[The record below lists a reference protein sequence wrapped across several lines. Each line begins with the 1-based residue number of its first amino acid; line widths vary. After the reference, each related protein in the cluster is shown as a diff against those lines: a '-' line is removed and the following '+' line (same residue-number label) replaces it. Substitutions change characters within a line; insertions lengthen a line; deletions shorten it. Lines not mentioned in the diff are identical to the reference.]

1 MRPRPRSLA
10 ATVGAL
16 GVAVLVAAGLVA
28 PMAAQADTTQ
38 SHTTQTHT
46 TLTRTTARGS
56 RPAAALD
63 RSKRPPAVSHSSAG
77 GEVGGAASTRLPTR
91 GPVQVMLELDAAPS
105 ATAYASA
112 LGRGRRAAA
121 GAGRAQRTRVLA
133 AQRAVLAALTS
144 PATSGR
150 RLYTTTAVYAG
161 VAVSTDATHL
171 SALGALPGVKAV
183 HRLTPKRLAN
193 ASTVPL
199 VGGPQAWSS
208 AGTGTGMRIGII
220 DSGIDYTHADFGGPG
235 TAADYTAARAASA
248 QPPAYPAGGNVV
260 GGVDL
265 AGDGYDPAAT
275 RADGSPD
282 TSRTTP
288 RPDTNP
294 LDCEG
299 HGTHVAGTA
308 AGLGVSADGTTY
320 RGPWSDGL
328 STSGLR
334 IGPGVAPGAVLVAIK
349 VFGCE
354 GTTDL
359 VAQGLDWA
367 GDPNRDGD
375 VSDHLDVVNLSLGGD
390 FASPQDPDSVAADNL
405 AALGTV
411 VVAAA
416 GNAGDLQDSV
426 GSPGSAT
433 RAIAVA
439 ASDDA
444 VSVVDGLDV
453 PPGVEADPSLDG
465 AADGVLG
472 AEQSTGDAASRVA
485 PYDWVGKGG
494 VRGVP
499 LVVVGTWPAPAGP
512 DNNSDGCDRYSAADA
527 AAVAGKVAFVQWTDT
542 GTRRCG
548 SGQRGANAVAA
559 GAVGVVLGDDVNSFT
574 AGIAGDP
581 RLPMMLLISQG
592 TDALKGA
599 VDASGN
605 DGSVVVSLTNDHRS
619 AVRVDL
625 HGSGIDPTDRVGA
638 FSSRGFGTGRT
649 VKPDVTAPGVTVFS
663 ADVGSGAGGASDSGT
678 SMASPHVAGL
688 AALVRAAHRSW
699 TVEQVKAAIIG
710 TAGAGVAPESGA
722 SRREGPARAGAGRVQ
737 AQQAVNASTLAYGTD
752 GSGGVSLSFGDVA
765 VTTTATASRG
775 LRVVNTSDADRVYT
789 LSYRSAVTTPGVRLT
804 VSPSALTVPAH
815 STGRAVVDLVL
826 TAAAMRRTLD
836 PAMSAQDGLRSYY
849 ADAGGAVVV
858 SAPGSRVTVPV
869 YVAPRP
875 ASTMTS
881 ASTVAVGASGDGPLA
896 LTGHDLLQGSG
907 HDAGSDPTVY
917 ASTVTA
923 LMLSGTSPQLP
934 SCTPAVAGR
943 CTPFADERAGDL
955 RYVGV
960 GSDAPYV
967 RDAFNDASGADN
979 GYAYF
984 GISTWGP
991 WRTPASYAEFDVYVD
1006 TDAGSSRAN
1015 PGPEL
1020 VLFNSRLAPDSDTML
1035 TTLVDLRTGD
1045 MVDQEP
1051 LNGALGSLDTGLF
1064 HSDSMVLPLW
1074 LPALRPYLKPARG
1087 AAAGTARIDYWVQ
1100 AVTVESGVT
1109 DGIGSRNRPLSVDL
1123 RSPALRAAGDAGVP
1137 ALNDD
1142 APGAD
1147 YRLTVH
1153 RDLANVGRDKPQ
1165 GLLLIH
1171 HQNANG
1177 VRAQVVRAGGRT
1189 ATTVATS
1196 LTSYRYGA
1204 RPTFTATVRP
1214 GFGATPPTGTVT
1226 FRDGAKVIGRSA
1238 LVRGRAVVRPSAVM
1252 RGAHVVTA
1260 TYDGS
1265 TLWLPS
1271 RSTGVRLSVAG
1282 VPTSTTMSVR
1292 QTSPRPGG
1300 VVASAAVAPASPL
1313 TPVTGYVT
1321 FRAGGRALARAVP
1334 VRGRVRARLP
1344 ALARGRHVLRATYD
1358 GSGVYAPST
1367 SPPVVVTIR

>member
-10 ATVGAL
+10 ATIGAL
-16 GVAVLVAAGLVA
+16 GVAILVAAGLAA
-28 PMAAQADTTQ
+28 PVAAQADTR
-38 SHTTQTHT
+38 QTHVT
-46 TLTRTTARGS
+46 PATTARGS

-63 RSKRPPAVSHSSAG
+63 RSRLPRAVSHSTAG
-77 GEVGGAASTRLPTR
+77 GEVGGASSTRLPTR

-105 ATAYASA
+105 AAAYASA

-171 SALGALPGVKAV
+171 PALGALPGVKAV
-183 HRLTPKRLAN
+183 HLLTPKRLAN

-199 VGGPQAWSS
+199 IGGPKAWSS

-235 TAADYTAARAASA
+235 TAADYTAARAAST

-265 AGDGYDPAAT
+265 AGDAYDPAAT
-275 RADGSPD
+275 LADGSPD

-334 IGPGVAPGAVLVAIK
+334 IGPGVAPGATLVAIK

-354 GTTDL
+354 GSTDL

-439 ASDDA
+439 ASNDA

-453 PPGVEADPSLDG
+453 PPGVEAHPSLDG
-465 AADGVLG
+465 ATDGVLG
-472 AEQSTGDAASRVA
+472 AEQSSGDAASGVA

-494 VRGVP
+494 VRRVP

-512 DNNSDGCDRYSAADA
+512 GNNSDGCDRYSAADA

-548 SGQRGANAVAA
+548 SGERGANAVAA

-625 HGSGIDPTDRVGA
+625 HGSGVDPTDRVGA

-663 ADVGSGAGGASDSGT
+663 ADVGSGAGGVSDSGT

-775 LRVVNTSDADRVYT
+775 LRVVNTSDVDRLYT

-815 STGRAVVDLVL
+815 STGRAVVDLTL

-907 HDAGSDPTVY
+907 PDAGNDPTVY

-967 RDAFNDASGADN
+967 RDAFNGASGADN

-1006 TDAGSSRAN
+1006 TDAGSSGAN

-1020 VLFNSRLAPDSDTML
+1020 MLFNSRLAPDSDTML

-1045 MVDQEP
+1045 VVDQEP

-1074 LPALRPYLKPARG
+1074 LPALRPYLKPA
-1087 AAAGTARIDYWVQ
+1087 AAGTARIDYWVQ
-1100 AVTVESGVT
+1100 ATTVESGVT
-1109 DGIGSRNRPLSVDL
+1109 DGIGSRVRPLSVDL
-1123 RSPALRAAGDAGVP
+1123 RSPALRAVGDAGVP

-1142 APGAD
+1142 APGAG

-1153 RDLANVGRDKPQ
+1153 RDLANVGRDKPL

-1177 VRAQVVRAGGRT
+1177 VRAQVVRAGGQT

-1196 LTSYRYGA
+1196 LSSYRYGA

-1238 LVRGRAVVRPSAVM
+1238 LVRGRAVVRPSAVL

-1265 TLWLPS
+1265 ALWLPS

-1282 VPTSTTMSVR
+1282 VPTSTTISVR
-1292 QTSPRPGG
+1292 QLGPRPGG
-1300 VVASAAVAPASPL
+1300 LLAAAAVAPGSIL

-1321 FRAGGRALARAVP
+1321 FREGARALGRTVP
-1334 VRGRVRARLP
+1334 VRGRASLRLP
-1344 ALARGRHVLRATYD
+1344 ALVPGRHVLRATYD

-1367 SPPVVVTIR
+1367 SRPVLATVR